1 MCLTSL
7 KLNPS
12 KPSSLKLLNCNCR
25 SNISAT
31 FAKYSG
37 PHKQSLSQLV
47 LFVLSNTLAISRLKS
62 ALVIVVPP
70 SLITRL
76 FGAVRQSA
84 AAETSGCP
92 YAVPFSHESKNHRSP
107 PVNLLGTVC
116 PVSGSTVVV
125 LACSPKNAARSML
138 AQCLIPFDLDIS
150 LYAS

>member
-1 MCLTSL
+1 MCLTNL

-12 KPSSLKLLNCNCR
+12 NPSFLSELNCNCR

-31 FAKYSG
+31 LARYSG
-37 PHKQSLSQLV
+37 PQRHSLSQLV
-47 LFVLSNTLAISRLKS
+47 LFVLSNNRAISRLKS

-70 SLITRL
+70 NLITRL

-84 AAETSGCP
+84 AVETSGCP
-92 YAVPFSHESKNHRSP
+92 YAVPFSHESRNHLNP

-125 LACSPKNAARSML
+125 LADSPKNAALSML
-138 AQCLIPFDLDIS
+138 ARCLIP
-150 LYAS
+150 